1 MAMDKRLL
9 DDLAR
14 MTSGALGAAASLRE
28 EAEAQFR
35 ERMGEFVYRLDLV
48 PREEFDALRA
58 VAEAAREAQEA
69 LSDQVAA
76 LEARVAALEGA
87 GAKSGRTATAKSSG
101 AKSSGAKAAQAGT
114 TRRPRTAR
122 KPAEGAAD
130 S

>member
-35 ERMGEFVYRLDLV
+35 ERVGEFVYRLDLV
-48 PREEFDALRA
+48 PREEFDAMRA
-58 VAEAAREAQEA
+58 VAETAREEQEA
-69 LSDQVAA
+69 LTARVAA
-76 LEARVAALEGA
+76 LEARIAALEAAAPKPRATKAA
-87 GAKSGRTATAKSSG
+87 GGTGRGRTTRKASG
-101 AKSSGAKAAQAGT
+101 GT
-114 TRRPRTAR
+114 D
-122 KPAEGAAD
+122 D